1 MLYYELAL
9 YYWTPRFEHAPTEN
23 GHLVE
28 INNVI
33 NSSINYSILDF
44 LLTIHDL
51 NCLKELIGMN
61 VSTTDENQNNAQ
73 NRKEQIST
81 PILIGICSPL
91 IPQLIYICT

>member
-1 MLYYELAL
+1 MLYYEQAL
-9 YYWTPRFEHAPTEN
+9 YYWTPRFEHAPNEN
-23 GHLVE
+23 GHLVQ

-33 NSSINYSILDF
+33 NSSINCSILDL

-51 NCLKELIGMN
+51 NCLEKLIGMN
-61 VSTTDENQNNAQ
+61 ISTADENQYNAQ